1 MAVVY
6 HLSIQDVIK
15 KDNISSIQYFLCQ
28 CIKLFCQNII
38 SPFLNFSQS
47 LISSRIHEEDTVT
60 SQGLEACYCNT
71 ADTRARPSS
80 EIQAKYRIER
90 ANK

>member
-38 SPFLNFSQS
+38 SPFLNFGQS

-60 SQGLEACYCNT
+60 S
-71 ADTRARPSS
+71 
-80 EIQAKYRIER
+80 
-90 ANK
+90 

>member
-28 CIKLFCQNII
+28 WIQLFCQNII
-38 SPFLNFSQS
+38 STFLNFSQS

-60 SQGLEACYCNT
+60 S
-71 ADTRARPSS
+71 
-80 EIQAKYRIER
+80 
-90 ANK
+90 